1 MSDSDLSARALRA
14 GLDDGSL
21 PAERAIDP
29 LARLARGAAVRA
41 QRLEACRL
49 LGDIAGR
56 AFGAG
61 WEPAERAAFELLSLA
76 RQADAPQDRRGVV
89 SAMGRGFRNVW
100 LVPFVHRRLS
110 DRDPTV
116 VAAAINAAGGLG
128 FPALE
133 EAIAAFLANAADQAP
148 SPSTAAS
155 ARALRLA
162 AIAALGRMGAMSA
175 VDRIVAVLAG
185 DDTREAAAALA
196 ALTEMRSA
204 AGAAA
209 AAELLER
216 EPEREVLFASVRY
229 LASLGSP
236 AVVPALRRL
245 ARDDDP
251 DLRLLA
257 RSASLAHQA
266 ERDHDTGERFLVALT
281 EPDRAVRAALARRL
295 RTRPVAEVLEQAEV
309 LVADD
314 ATGVV
319 QVLGELRE
327 PEVTRYLLALAA
339 RTDLDLLVRVRAV
352 AAIEADLAWE
362 REALAA
368 LACSD
373 APATVRAAAAQTLGA
388 FASPDELFDRIGA
401 LAAASEAELRGA
413 FLWALQLA
421 VRPGT
426 APAGARARAVS
437 AVEPLLADPDLT
449 TRRRAAY
456 VTGNLGL
463 DELAPALVALARREA
478 RADVRLAALVAL
490 AELAPPAVFRD
501 LGAIAKSEKDPAAFA
516 AASRALAAIALADR
530 ARDAGALAGRIEE
543 LIESPEPLVREAAM
557 RLAGIAGGRVTAA
570 AIARLAT
577 DPVPAVR
584 AEALTALGRL
594 AEVADTLTSPGR
606 AAVPAEGESA
616 LVAAFQDPDPALH
629 ERAAA
634 ALLAVGG
641 RRALEQVLEFV
652 AGEGDGESRAAIA
665 PRIVIPPTEVGHFL
679 PRVDAALE
687 RIGPSDPVYE
697 PLLTLKVDLLEAG
710 RGGGSNDP
718 AALDAGIA
726 EVFPSFAHMVQ
737 LAGFDSLVRSM
748 RTAESLYRGVVV
760 QGEADLSP
768 PIVLWMK
775 VLENY
780 VHAWL
785 GTRLS
790 GLQRD
795 PVPLFAHVDQLVVHA
810 WPAYQ
815 RYVSERW
822 TDPVQVGNAT
832 VDVPVRALPN
842 ALRELQE
849 RRRKRLDSVLS
860 VTEWARLMVF
870 FAVDHPSGIKNLFR
884 LPVKSADQ
892 SVRLAHRLHT
902 LAAVRNL
909 VAHRAAASAPTLEAF
924 RRTYYGAFEELAKMA

>member
-1 MSDSDLSARALRA
+1 MVTSDDLPARELRTR
-14 GLDDGSL
+14 LDDGSL
-21 PAERAIDP
+21 APGDAIDP
-29 LARLARGAAVRA
+29 LVRA
-41 QRLEACRL
+41 AHGAPVRSQRLEACRL
-49 LGDIAGR
+49 LGDVAGR

-61 WEPAERAAFELLSLA
+61 WDPAERAAFELLALA

-110 DRDPTV
+110 DRDESV

-133 EAIAAFLANAADQAP
+133 EAIAAFLSPAAAP
-148 SPSTAAS
+148 
-155 ARALRLA
+155 ALRLA
-162 AIAALGRMGAMSA
+162 AIGALGRMGAMSA
-175 VDRIVAVLAG
+175 VDRIVSVLAG
-185 DDTREAAAALA
+185 DDAREVAAALA

-216 EPEREVLFASVRY
+216 EPEREVLFAGVRY
-229 LASLGSP
+229 LASLGSG
-236 AVVPALRRL
+236 AVLPSLRRL

-295 RTRPVAEVLEQAEV
+295 RTRPIVEVLEQAEV

-319 QVLGELRE
+319 QVLGELRA
-327 PEVTRYLLALAA
+327 PEVTRHLLALAA
-339 RTDLDLLVRVRAV
+339 REELDLLVRARAV
-352 AAIEADLAWE
+352 GAIEADLAWE
-362 REALAA
+362 REALGA
-368 LACSD
+368 LACSA
-373 APATVRAAAAQTLGA
+373 APVEVRAAAAQTLGA
-388 FASPDELFDRIGA
+388 FAGPGELFERIGA
-401 LAAASEAELRGA
+401 LAGAGEAELRGA

-421 VRPGT
+421 VRPGALGGQERT
-426 APAGARARAVS
+426 RAAT
-437 AVEPLLADPDLT
+437 AVESLLSDPDLA

-456 VTGNLGL
+456 VAGNLGL
-463 DELAPALVALARREA
+463 AELAPALVALVKREA

-490 AELAPPAVFRD
+490 AELATPAVFRD
-501 LGAIAKSEKDPAAFA
+501 LIAVARAEQDPAAFA

-530 ARDAGALAGRIEE
+530 ALDVSPLAARLGE
-543 LIESPEPLVREAAM
+543 LLASPQPLLREAAA
-557 RLAGIAGGRVTAA
+557 RLAGFAAGRVPPAA
-570 AIARLAT
+570 LARLAG

-584 AEALTALGRL
+584 AEALTALGRI
-594 AEVADTLTSPGR
+594 AEVADALTTPGR

-616 LVAAFQDPDPALH
+616 LCAAFQDPDPALH
-629 ERAAA
+629 ERAAG

-641 RRALEQVLEFV
+641 RRALEQVLDFV
-652 AGEGDGESRAAIA
+652 AGEGDPESRAAIA
-665 PRIVIPPTEVGHFL
+665 RRIAIPPPEVGHFL

-687 RIGPSDPVYE
+687 RVGATDPVYE
-697 PLLTLKVDLLEAG
+697 PLLALKVELLEAE
-710 RGGGSNDP
+710 RGGSNIDP

-726 EVFPSFAHMVQ
+726 AAFPSFTHLVQ

-748 RTAESLYRGVVV
+748 RTAESLYRGVVG
-760 QGEADLSP
+760 QSDADHSP
-768 PIVLWMK
+768 PIILWMK

-810 WPAYQ
+810 WPTYQ
-815 RYVSERW
+815 RFVGERW
-822 TDPVQVGNAT
+822 TDPVQVGAAT
-832 VDVPVRALPN
+832 VDIPLRALPN

-849 RRRKRLDSVLS
+849 HRRKRLDSVLS

-870 FAVDHPSGIKNLFR
+870 FAVDHPSGVKNLFR

-892 SVRLAHRLHT
+892 AVRLAHRLHT

-924 RRTYYGAFEELAKMA
+924 RRSYYGAFEDLARMA

>member
-1 MSDSDLSARALRA
+1 
-14 GLDDGSL
+14 
-21 PAERAIDP
+21 
-29 LARLARGAAVRA
+29 
-41 QRLEACRL
+41 
-49 LGDIAGR
+49 
-56 AFGAG
+56 
-61 WEPAERAAFELLSLA
+61 
-76 RQADAPQDRRGVV
+76 RR
-89 SAMGRGFRNVW
+89 
-100 LVPFVHRRLS
+100 
-110 DRDPTV
+110 
-116 VAAAINAAGGLG
+116 
-128 FPALE
+128 
-133 EAIAAFLANAADQAP
+133 
-148 SPSTAAS
+148 
-155 ARALRLA
+155 A

-175 VDRIVAVLAG
+175 AQRLVGLLAG
-185 DDTREAAAALA
+185 DDAGEVAAALA

-216 EPEREVLFASVRY
+216 EPEREVLFAGVRY

-236 AVVPALRRL
+236 AVLPALRRL
-245 ARDDDP
+245 ARDGDP

-257 RSASLAHQA
+257 RSATLAHQA

-314 ATGVV
+314 AAGVV

-327 PEVTRYLLALAA
+327 PEVTRHLLALAA
-339 RTDLDLLVRVRAV
+339 RADLDIVVRTRAV
-352 AAIEADLAWE
+352 GAIEADLAWE

-373 APATVRAAAAQTLGA
+373 APVEVRAAAAQTLGA
-388 FASPDELFDRIGA
+388 FASAGELFERIGA
-401 LAAASEAELRGA
+401 LAAAGEAELRGA

-421 VRPGT
+421 VRPGALT
-426 APAGARARAVS
+426 AGERAKAAG
-437 AVEPLLADPDLT
+437 AVEPLLADPDLA

-456 VTGNLGL
+456 VAGNLGL
-463 DELAPALVALARREA
+463 DELAPALAALARREA
-478 RADVRLAALVAL
+478 RGDLRLAALVAL
-490 AELAPPAVFRD
+490 AELSPPAVFRD
-501 LGAIAKSEKDPAAFA
+501 LVAAARAEKDAAAFA

-530 ARDAGALAGRIEE
+530 SLDVAPLAARIEE
-543 LIESPEPLVREAAM
+543 LMAAPDPLLREAAV
-557 RLAGIAGGRVTAA
+557 RLAGVAGGAVAA
-570 AIARLAT
+570 GAIAPLAA

-584 AEALTALGRL
+584 AEALTALGR
-594 AEVADTLTSPGR
+594 VGG
-606 AAVPAEGESA
+606 GEDA

-629 ERAAA
+629 ERAAS

-652 AGEGDGESRAAIA
+652 AGEGDAESRAAIA
-665 PRIVIPPTEVGHFL
+665 PRIAVPPPEVAHFL
-679 PRVDAALE
+679 PRVDAALD
-687 RIGPSDPVYE
+687 RVAPTDPVYE
-697 PLLTLKVDLLEAG
+697 PLLALKVELLEAE
-710 RGGGSNDP
+710 RGGGATDP

-726 EVFPSFAHMVQ
+726 AAFPSFAHMVQ
-737 LAGFDSLVRSM
+737 LTGFDALVRSI
-748 RTAESLYRGVVV
+748 RTAESLYRGVVA
-760 QGEADLSP
+760 QTDADLSP

-785 GTRLS
+785 GTRL
-790 GLQRD
+790 GTLQRD

-815 RYVSERW
+815 RFVAERW
-822 TDPVQVGNAT
+822 VDPVQVGNAT
-832 VDVPVRALPN
+832 VDLPVRALPN

-924 RRTYYGAFEELAKMA
+924 RRTYYAAFEDLARMA

>member
-1 MSDSDLSARALRA
+1 MTSADVPARELRA
-14 GLDDGSL
+14 RLDDGSL
-21 PAERAIDP
+21 APAEAIDA
-29 LARLARGAAVRA
+29 LVRAARGAPVRS

-49 LGDIAGR
+49 LGDVAGR

-61 WEPAERAAFELLSLA
+61 WEPAERAAFELLALA

-110 DRDPTV
+110 DRDDSV

-133 EAIAAFLANAADQAP
+133 EAIAAFLVADAAP
-148 SPSTAAS
+148 
-155 ARALRLA
+155 ALRLA
-162 AIAALGRMGAMSA
+162 AIGALGRMGAMSA
-175 VDRIVAVLAG
+175 VERIVGVVGA
-185 DDTREAAAALA
+185 DDAREVAAALA

-204 AGAAA
+204 AGAEA

-216 EPEREVLFASVRY
+216 EPEREVLFAAVRY

-236 AVVPALRRL
+236 AVLPALRRL

-295 RTRPVAEVLEQAEV
+295 RTRPIAEVLEQAEV

-319 QVLGELRE
+319 QVLGELRA
-327 PEVTRYLLALAA
+327 PEVTRHLLALAA
-339 RTDLDLLVRVRAV
+339 REELDLLVRARAV
-352 AAIEADLAWE
+352 GAIEADLDWE
-362 REALAA
+362 REALGA
-368 LACSD
+368 LACSG
-373 APATVRAAAAQTLGA
+373 APVEVRAAAAQTLGA
-388 FASPDELFDRIGA
+388 FAGAGELFERIGA
-401 LAAASEAELRGA
+401 LAGAPEAELRGA

-421 VRPGT
+421 VRPG
-426 APAGARARAVS
+426 ALAGAERSDATRAVE
-437 AVEPLLADPDLT
+437 ALLSDADLA

-456 VTGNLGL
+456 VAGNLGL
-463 DELAPALVALARREA
+463 AELAPALVALVKRESSP
-478 RADVRLAALVAL
+478 DVRLAALVAL
-490 AELAPPAVFRD
+490 AELAPPTVFRD
-501 LGAIAKSEKDPAAFA
+501 LIAVARAEVDPGAFA

-530 ARDAGALAGRIEE
+530 ALDVAPLAGRIGD
-543 LIESPEPLVREAAM
+543 LLGSPEPLLREAAV
-557 RLAGIAGGRVTAA
+557 RLAGFAAGRVPAA
-570 AIARLAT
+570 AIARLT
-577 DPVPAVR
+577 GDPVPAVR
-584 AEALTALGRL
+584 AEALTALGRV
-594 AEVADTLTSPGR
+594 AEVADALTTPGR
-606 AAVPAEGESA
+606 SAVPAEGENA
-616 LVAAFQDPDPALH
+616 LCAAFQDPDPALH
-629 ERAAA
+629 ERAAG

-652 AGEGDGESRAAIA
+652 AGEGDAESRAHIA
-665 PRIVIPPTEVGHFL
+665 PRIAIPPTDVSHFL

-687 RIGPSDPVYE
+687 RLDANDPVYE
-697 PLLTLKVDLLEAG
+697 PLLTLKVELLEAE
-710 RGGGSNDP
+710 RGVGAVDP
-718 AALDAGIA
+718 AVLDAGITA
-726 EVFPSFAHMVQ
+726 AFPSFAHMVQ
-737 LAGFDSLVRSM
+737 LAGFDSLVRSI
-748 RTAESLYRGVVV
+748 RTAESLYRGVVG
-760 QGEADLSP
+760 QGDADLSP

-785 GTRLS
+785 GARLS

-795 PVPLFAHVDQLVVHA
+795 PLPLFAHVDQLVVHA
-810 WPAYQ
+810 WPVYQ
-815 RYVSERW
+815 RFVGERW
-822 TDPVQVGNAT
+822 TDPVQVGAAR
-832 VDVPVRALPN
+832 VEIPLRALPN

-849 RRRKRLDSVLS
+849 HRRKRLDSVLS

-870 FAVDHPSGIKNLFR
+870 FAVDHPSGVKNLFR
-884 LPVKSADQ
+884 LPIKSADQ
-892 SVRLAHRLHT
+892 AVRLAHRLHT

-924 RRTYYGAFEELAKMA
+924 RRAYYSAFEDLARMA

>member
-1 MSDSDLSARALRA
+1 VTSEDLPLRGGLDGGTLSAA
-14 GLDDGSL
+14 D
-21 PAERAIDP
+21 AIDA
-29 LARLARGAAVRA
+29 LVRAARGAPVRS

-61 WEPAERAAFELLSLA
+61 WEPAERAAFELLALA

-89 SAMGRGFRNVW
+89 NAMGRGFRNVW

-110 DRDPTV
+110 DRDESV

-133 EAIAAFLANAADQAP
+133 EAIAAFLHAGAAT
-148 SPSTAAS
+148 S
-155 ARALRLA
+155 LRLA
-162 AIAALGRMGAMSA
+162 AIGALGRMGAMSA
-175 VDRIVAVLAG
+175 VDRIVGVLGG
-185 DDTREAAAALA
+185 DDAREAAAALA

-209 AAELLER
+209 AAELLDR
-216 EPEREVLFASVRY
+216 EPEREVLFAAVRY
-229 LASLGSP
+229 LASLGSA
-236 AVVPALRRL
+236 AVLPALRRL
-245 ARDDDP
+245 ARDDNP

-295 RTRPVAEVLEQAEV
+295 RTRPIAEVLEQADV

-314 ATGVV
+314 AVGVV
-319 QVLGELRE
+319 QVLGELRA
-327 PEVTRYLLALAA
+327 PEVTRHLLALAA
-339 RTDLDLLVRVRAV
+339 RDDLDLLVRARAIG
-352 AAIEADLAWE
+352 AIEADLEWE
-362 REALAA
+362 REALGA
-368 LACSD
+368 LACSG
-373 APATVRAAAAQTLGA
+373 APVEVRAAAAQTLGA
-388 FASPDELFDRIGA
+388 FAGPGELFDRIGA
-401 LAAASEAELRGA
+401 LADAAEAELRGA

-421 VRPGT
+421 VRPG
-426 APAGARARAVS
+426 ALAGGERGRAAGA
-437 AVEPLLADPDLT
+437 VESLLSDPDLA

-456 VTGNLGL
+456 VAGNLGL
-463 DELAPALVALARREA
+463 EELAPALVALVKREA

-490 AELAPPAVFRD
+490 AELAAPAVFRE
-501 LGAIAKSEKDPAAFA
+501 LVTIARSEADPGAFA
-516 AASRALAAIALADR
+516 AASRALTAIALADR
-530 ARDAGALAGRIEE
+530 SLDVAPLAGR
-543 LIESPEPLVREAAM
+543 LADLFESPEPLLREAAA
-557 RLAGIAGGRVTAA
+557 RLAGFAAGRVSTA
-570 AIARLAT
+570 AIARLAG
-577 DPVPAVR
+577 DAVPAVR
-584 AEALTALGRL
+584 AEALTALGRV
-594 AEVADTLTSPGR
+594 AEVADALTTPGR
-606 AAVPAEGESA
+606 AAVPAEGENA
-616 LVAAFQDPDPALH
+616 LCAAFQDPDPALH
-629 ERAAA
+629 ERATG

-641 RRALEQVLEFV
+641 RRALEHVLEFV
-652 AGEGDGESRAAIA
+652 AGEGDPESRAAVA
-665 PRIVIPPTEVGHFL
+665 PRIAIAPPDVRHFL

-687 RIGPSDPVYE
+687 RIGPNDPVYE
-697 PLLTLKVDLLEAG
+697 PLLALKVELLEAE
-710 RGGGSNDP
+710 RGGGAVDP

-726 EVFPSFAHMVQ
+726 AAFPSFAHMVK
-737 LAGFDSLVRSM
+737 LAGFDSLVRSI
-748 RTAESLYRGVVV
+748 RTAESLYRGVVG
-760 QGEADLSP
+760 QGDSDLSP
-768 PIVLWMK
+768 PILLWMK

-795 PVPLFAHVDQLVVHA
+795 PLPLFAHVDQLVAHA

-815 RYVSERW
+815 RFVGERW

-832 VDVPVRALPN
+832 VDIPLRALPN

-849 RRRKRLDSVLS
+849 HRRKRLDSVLS

-870 FAVDHPSGIKNLFR
+870 FAVDHPSGVKNLFR

-892 SVRLAHRLHT
+892 AVRLAHRLHT

-924 RRTYYGAFEELAKMA
+924 RRTYYGAFEDLARMA

>member
-1 MSDSDLSARALRA
+1 MAVSATDLSARALRA
-14 GLDDGSL
+14 RLDDGSL
-21 PAERAIDP
+21 AAEDALDA
-29 LARLARGAAVRA
+29 LASLARGAAVRS

-49 LGDIAGR
+49 LGDVAGR

-61 WEPAERAAFELLSLA
+61 WEAAERAAFELLSLA
-76 RQADAPQDRRGVV
+76 RQADAAQDRRGVV

-110 DRDPTV
+110 DRDESV

-133 EAIAAFLANAADQAP
+133 EAVAAFLDRGAAP
-148 SPSTAAS
+148 
-155 ARALRLA
+155 ALRLA

-175 VDRIVAVLAG
+175 VERIASVLAG
-185 DDTREAAAALA
+185 DQAREAAAALS
-196 ALTEMRSA
+196 ALTEMRSP

-216 EPEREVLFASVRY
+216 EPEREVLFAAVRY

-236 AVVPALRRL
+236 AVIPALRRL
-245 ARDDDP
+245 ARDDAP

-295 RTRPVAEVLEQAEV
+295 RTRPVGEVLEQAEV

-314 ATGVV
+314 AAGVV
-319 QVLGELRE
+319 QVLGELRA
-327 PEVTRYLLALAA
+327 PEVTRHLLALAGRA
-339 RTDLDLLVRVRAV
+339 DLDLLVRTRAV
-352 AAIEADLAWE
+352 GAIEADLDWE
-362 REALAA
+362 REALAR

-373 APATVRAAAAQTLGA
+373 APVEVRAAAAQTLGA
-388 FASPDELFDRIGA
+388 FAGGEELFERIGT
-401 LAAASEAELRGA
+401 LAAAGEAELRGA

-421 VRPGT
+421 IRPG
-426 APAGARARAVS
+426 ALGAGERARAVA
-437 AVEPLLADPDLT
+437 AVGPLLSDPDLA

-456 VTGNLGL
+456 VAGNLGL
-463 DELAPALVALARREA
+463 DELAPALAALARREA
-478 RADVRLAALVAL
+478 RADLRLAALVAL
-490 AELAPPAVFRD
+490 AELAAPAVFRD
-501 LGAIAKSEKDPAAFA
+501 LGDIARSEKEPAALA

-530 ARDAGALAGRIEE
+530 ALHVGSLAARIEQ
-543 LIESPEPLVREAAM
+543 LMAAPEPLLREAGV
-557 RLAGIAGGRVTAA
+557 RLAGFAGGRVAA
-570 AIARLAT
+570 PAIARLAS

-594 AEVADTLTSPGR
+594 AEVADALTSPGR
-606 AAVPAEGESA
+606 ASVPAEGENA

-629 ERAAA
+629 ERAAG

-652 AGEGDGESRAAIA
+652 AGEADAESRAAMA
-665 PRIVIPPTEVGHFL
+665 PRIAIPPSEVGHFL

-697 PLLTLKVDLLEAG
+697 SLIGLKVELLEAE
-710 RGGGSNDP
+710 RGGGAMDP

-726 EVFPSFAHMVQ
+726 TAFPSFAHMVQ
-737 LAGFDSLVRSM
+737 LAGFDQLVRSI
-748 RTAESLYRGVVV
+748 RTAESLYRGVLG
-760 QGEADLSP
+760 QTDADLSP

-780 VHAWL
+780 LHAWL
-785 GTRLS
+785 SSRLG

-795 PVPLFAHVDQLVVHA
+795 PAPLFAHVDQLVVHA

-815 RYVSERW
+815 RFVSERW

-842 ALRELQE
+842 TLRELQE
-849 RRRKRLDSVLS
+849 HRRKRLDSVLS

-870 FAVDHPSGIKNLFR
+870 FAVDHPSGIRNLFR
-884 LPVKSADQ
+884 LPVKSADH

>member
-1 MSDSDLSARALRA
+1 MNDDLTARALRA
-14 GLDDGSL
+14 RLDDGSL
-21 PAERAIDP
+21 AADQAIDP
-29 LARLARGAAVRA
+29 LARLARGAPVRS

-56 AFGAG
+56 AHAAG
-61 WEPAERAAFELLSLA
+61 WEPAERAAFELLALA

-89 SAMGRGFRNVW
+89 TAMGRGFRNVW

-110 DRDPTV
+110 DRDESV

-133 EAIAAFLANAADQAP
+133 ESIAAFLADGSAP
-148 SPSTAAS
+148 
-155 ARALRLA
+155 ALRRA

-175 VDRIVAVLAG
+175 AQRLVAVLAG
-185 DDTREAAAALA
+185 DDAREVAAALA

-216 EPEREVLFASVRY
+216 EPEREVLSAAVRY

-236 AVVPALRRL
+236 AVSPALRRL

-314 ATGVV
+314 AAGVV

-327 PEVTRYLLALAA
+327 PEVTRHLLALAA
-339 RTDLDLLVRVRAV
+339 RSDLDLLVRARAV
-352 AAIEADLAWE
+352 GAIEADLPWE
-362 REALAA
+362 REALGA

-373 APATVRAAAAQTLGA
+373 APVEVRAAAAQTLGA
-388 FASPDELFDRIGA
+388 FASGAELFDRIGV
-401 LAAASEAELRGA
+401 LAGAAEPELRGA

-421 VRPGT
+421 VRPG
-426 APAGARARAVS
+426 ALADADRARALA
-437 AVEPLLADPDLT
+437 AVEPLLADPDLA

-456 VTGNLGL
+456 VAGNLGL
-463 DELAPALVALARREA
+463 HELAPPLVALARREA

-490 AELAPPAVFRD
+490 AELAPAAVFRD
-501 LGAIAKSEKDPAAFA
+501 LLALARGEKDPAAFA
-516 AASRALAAIALADR
+516 AASRALAAVALADR
-530 ARDAGALAGRIEE
+530 ARDLSPLAPRIAE
-543 LIESPEPLVREAAM
+543 LLASPEPLLREAAV
-557 RLAGIAGGRVTAA
+557 RLAGLAGVDPA
-570 AIARLAT
+570 AIARLAS

-584 AEALTALGRL
+584 AEALTALGR
-594 AEVADTLTSPGR
+594 VGG
-606 AAVPAEGESA
+606 GEDA

-629 ERAAA
+629 ERAAS

-641 RRALEQVLEFV
+641 RRGLEQVLEFV
-652 AGEGDGESRAAIA
+652 AGEGDAESRAAVA
-665 PRIVIPPTEVGHFL
+665 PRIAVPPTDVAHFL
-679 PRVDAALE
+679 PRVDAALD
-687 RIGPSDPVYE
+687 RVPPSDAVYE
-697 PLLTLKVDLLEAG
+697 PLLALKVDLLEAE
-710 RGGGSNDP
+710 RGSGAVDP

-726 EVFPSFAHMVQ
+726 AAFPSFAHLVQ
-737 LAGFDSLVRSM
+737 LAGFDSLVRSI
-748 RTAESLYRGVVV
+748 RTAESLYRGVVG
-760 QGEADLSP
+760 QADADLSP

-785 GTRLS
+785 ASRLGS
-790 GLQRD
+790 LQRD

-815 RYVSERW
+815 RFVSERW
-822 TDPVQVGNAT
+822 SDPVQVGNAT
-832 VDVPVRALPN
+832 VDLPVRALPN

-849 RRRKRLDSVLS
+849 HRRKRLDSVLS

-884 LPVKSADQ
+884 LPVTSADQ

-924 RRTYYGAFEELAKMA
+924 RRSYYTAFEDLARMA